1 MPWLLWGDVQ
11 YTQNGTVTNPCG
23 NGLLGSGSLAH
34 YLKKNILKQDGED
47 LLFKATAYV
56 KANSR
61 LANTVVIPAEN
72 SVSAPLKKK
81 RGHC

>member
-1 MPWLLWGDVQ
+1 
-11 YTQNGTVTNPCG
+11 
-23 NGLLGSGSLAH
+23 LGSGSLAH

-72 SVSAPLKKK
+72 SVSAPLKKNVVIVK
-81 RGHC
+81 AVIFRCI